1 MITIGGKDA
10 KERIVGA
17 AVRLFSRK
25 GYDATRVSDIA
36 GAAKVNKAL
45 IYYYFKSKEDI
56 LDFMIDAVLRDAVS
70 ITLDFIRSDVVRLVK
85 EGYLEIRPDR
95 LHFAGEDAIRHFM
108 ESCDAFYERVVD
120 YVIEKREVI
129 RILML
134 ESLKTGKHQNALFQF
149 MKSMGSEQSNP
160 ILRTLSE
167 TSRDFVYSDEIILF
181 QFFFSVIPIVSFA
194 AYFDDFK
201 DVSSLSDDELRRAFL
216 RVSRII
222 TASLI
227 SGNDILLRN
236 NSRPFS

>member
-70 ITLDFIRSDVVRLVK
+70 ITLDFIQSDVARLVK

-95 LHFAGEDAIRHFM
+95 L
-108 ESCDAFYERVVD
+108 
-120 YVIEKREVI
+120 
-129 RILML
+129 
-134 ESLKTGKHQNALFQF
+134 
-149 MKSMGSEQSNP
+149 
-160 ILRTLSE
+160 
-167 TSRDFVYSDEIILF
+167 
-181 QFFFSVIPIVSFA
+181 
-194 AYFDDFK
+194 
-201 DVSSLSDDELRRAFL
+201 
-216 RVSRII
+216 
-222 TASLI
+222 
-227 SGNDILLRN
+227 
-236 NSRPFS
+236 